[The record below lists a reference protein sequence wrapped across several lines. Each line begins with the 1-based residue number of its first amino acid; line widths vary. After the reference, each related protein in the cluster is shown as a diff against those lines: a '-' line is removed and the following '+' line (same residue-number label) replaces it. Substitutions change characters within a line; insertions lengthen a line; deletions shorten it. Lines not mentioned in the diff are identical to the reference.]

1 MISFTPAP
9 LGAVAR
15 SASPAPLDASLRLAD
30 PSLIDDVHWFPESRP
45 IPGLGP
51 LELVGVRGEAAGFAV
66 ERADTARRRMRGW
79 LGRRTPPPG
88 LGMWLLRCDAVHT
101 FAMRFEVDLVFV
113 DADGRILRIDHRVRP
128 WRIAF
133 CIGAYSVIELAASEA
148 VRLRLAVGDHLEVR
162 GA

>member
-9 LGAVAR
+9 LE
-15 SASPAPLDASLRLAD
+15 
-30 PSLIDDVHWFPESRP
+30 LI
-45 IPGLGP
+45 
-51 LELVGVRGEAAGFAV
+51 GVRGEPSGFAV

-101 FAMRFEVDLVFV
+101 FAMRFAVDLVFV
-113 DADGRILRIDHRVRP
+113 DADGRILRIDHHVRP

-133 CIGAYSVIELAASEA
+133 CIGAYSVIDRAASEA
-148 VRLRLAVGDHLEVR
+148 VRLGLATGDHLEVR
-162 GA
+162 GE